1 MAYSST
7 NSARNVLDLGFTGGQ
22 AMHVYESTHDSTQV
36 AAASFFAGCGAGSQS
51 SAAIGMKVGDVLMN
65 VNLNTNGIS
74 LHRIT
79 SLTTSTGWHSPIHA
93 TVGAG
98 ST

>member
-7 NSARNVLDLGFTGGQ
+7 NPARNAVELGFVSGQ
-22 AMHVYESTHDSTQV
+22 ALHIYESTHDSTQI
-36 AAASFFAGCGAGSQS
+36 AAANFFTDCGAGSPS
-51 SAAIGMKVGDVLMN
+51 SAAVGMKVGDVLMN
-65 VNLNTNGIS
+65 VNTATNGIS